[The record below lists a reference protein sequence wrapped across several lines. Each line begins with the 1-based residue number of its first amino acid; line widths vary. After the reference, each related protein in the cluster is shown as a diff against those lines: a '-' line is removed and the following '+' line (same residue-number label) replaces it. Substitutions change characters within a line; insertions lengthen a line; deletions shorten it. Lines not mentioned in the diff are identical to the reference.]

1 MRFIG
6 KVIVVACLVFSV
18 ISVRSQQVNT
28 TYFMENAPERNILN
42 PAFQPS
48 NVFYFGLPVIGY
60 SQIGLGNN
68 SISLKDVIYNN
79 NGQTIM
85 FYNPNGNKQ
94 NFYDALSPVTMI
106 NENLQINLLDFG
118 FRSGKSFWT
127 FSLTEKMD
135 REFSIPKDL
144 IGLAV
149 LGTPQ
154 LNNNIFDLS
163 KLDIDMSTYTEAAFG
178 YSRKLSD
185 KFTIGAKL
193 KFLYGSSNISTTNQ
207 NISIN
212 AGVNDWKLKG
222 TVLMNTAAPGAVQ
235 IQKYFESVNYLIP
248 INLDDLLKPIG
259 LANMADWIKP
269 SGLGGGIDLG
279 FTFEPIKNLKLS
291 GAVTDLGMIYWNQNM
306 KNTTYNSD
314 YTFNGFGNFNLN
326 SNINI
331 LNITDS
337 ILKGVVN
344 SVSNSQ
350 TSKAYTTYTSPKLNL
365 GIEYGF
371 LNNKLGLG
379 LLSRTLKHHENY
391 MEELTASVNARPW
404 EWGNLSLSYS
414 LVNGRFS
421 NIGAGLG
428 VRTGFIHWFLSADYI
443 PIMYASVPL
452 NAINTNF
459 PAVIAPLPYNTKGIN
474 LGLGIKFVINEKK
487 DADKDGVADKWDK
500 CPNTPIGVKVDK
512 KGCPID
518 SDGDGVPDY
527 LDKCPK
533 TPARVRVDKAGC
545 PLDKDGD
552 GVPDYLDKCPKT
564 PEGVKVDKKGCPID
578 TDGDGVADYKDKC
591 PETPKATKVDSLGCP
606 LDTDK
611 DGVPDYLDKCPD
623 TSVRAKVDS
632 NGCPVDTDKDGVPDY
647 LDKCP
652 TVAGVASN
660 NGCPEVKKEVPKPV
674 VAVTK
679 PEVKKETKAE
689 IKKETIPVVKSQQQN
704 TLFRKSLQGIIF
716 NQGSDIIMERSY
728 VILNQVAGVLN
739 YNPTYQIEI
748 QGHTDNEGSTEKNKA
763 LSEKRALRVKK
774 YFISKGI
781 DEKRIATTGYGNT
794 QPLTTKNNP
803 GDKSLNRRV
812 EFIVSYEEI
821 SFY

>member
-1 MRFIG
+1 MRYIG
-6 KVIVVACLVFSV
+6 KITVIVCLVFSV

-28 TYFMENAPERNILN
+28 TYFMENAPERNMLN
-42 PAFQPS
+42 PAFQPL
-48 NVFYFGLPVIGY
+48 NAFYIGLPAIGY
-60 SQIGLGNN
+60 TQIGLGNN
-68 SISLKDVIYNN
+68 SLSLKDVIYNQ

-85 FYNPNGNKQ
+85 FFNPNGNKQ
-94 NFYDALSPVTMI
+94 NFYDALNPVTLI
-106 NENLQINLLDFG
+106 NENLQVNLIDFG
-118 FRSGKSFWT
+118 FRSGKSFWS

-135 REFSIPKDL
+135 REFSIPKD
-144 IGLAV
+144 IFRLAV
-149 LGTPQ
+149 FGTPQ
-154 LNNNIFDLS
+154 LNNNIFDLN
-163 KLDIDMSTYTEAAFG
+163 KLDIDMSVYTEAALG

-193 KFLYGSSNISTTNQ
+193 KFLYGSSNISTINQ

-222 TVLMNTAAPGAVQ
+222 NLLMNTAAPGAVQ
-235 IQKYFESVNYLIP
+235 IEKYFESLNYMIP
-248 INLDDLLKPIG
+248 VTLDDLLKPVG
-259 LANMADWIKP
+259 LANSADWIKP
-269 SGLGGGIDLG
+269 SGLGGEIDLG
-279 FTFEPIKNLKLS
+279 FTFEPVKNLKLS

-314 YTFNGFGNFNLN
+314 YTFNGFGNFDLN
-326 SNINI
+326 SNINV

-344 SVSNSQ
+344 SVSSSQ
-350 TSKAYTTYTSPKLNL
+350 TTKAYTTYTSPKLNL

-371 LNNKLGLG
+371 FNNKLGLG
-379 LLSRTLKHHENY
+379 LLSRTIKHHENY
-391 MEELTASVNARPW
+391 MEELTASINARPW
-404 EWGNLSLSYS
+404 EWANMSLSYS
-414 LVNGRFS
+414 FFNGRMS

-428 VRTGFIHWFLSADYI
+428 LRTGFIHWFLSADYI
-443 PIMYASVPL
+443 PITYASVPL

-459 PAVIAPLPYNTKGIN
+459 PAVVAPLPYNTKRIN
-474 LGLGIKFVINEKK
+474 LGLGIKFVFNEKK
-487 DADKDGVADKWDK
+487 DADKDGIADKWDK
-500 CPNTPIGVKVDK
+500 CPDTPKGVKVDK

-533 TPARVRVDKAGC
+533 TPARVKVDKEGC

-578 TDGDGVADYKDKC
+578 SDGDGVADYKDKC
-591 PETPKATKVDSLGCP
+591 PETPKAIKVDSVGCP
-606 LDTDK
+606 VDTDK

-623 TSVRAKVDS
+623 TPTRAKVDA
-632 NGCPVDTDKDGVPDY
+632 NGCPIDTDKDGVPDY

-660 NGCPEVKKEVPKPV
+660 NGCPEVKKEIPKTV
-674 VAVTK
+674 VTAVK
-679 PEVKKETKAE
+679 PEVKKDTKTE
-689 IKKETIPVVKSQQQN
+689 IKNETRTVGQTQQQN
-704 TLFRKSLQGIIF
+704 TLFRKALQGIMF
-716 NQGSDIIMERSY
+716 NPASDIILERSY
-728 VILNQVAGVLN
+728 GILNQVVGVLK

-748 QGHTDNEGSTEKNKA
+748 QGHTDNEGSLVTNKV
-763 LSEKRALRVKK
+763 LSEKRAERVKR

-781 DEKRIATTGYGNT
+781 DEKRITTIGYGNT
-794 QPLTTKNNP
+794 QPLSTNNTLR
-803 GDKSLNRRV
+803 GKALNRRV
-812 EFIVSYEEI
+812 EFIVSYKEI